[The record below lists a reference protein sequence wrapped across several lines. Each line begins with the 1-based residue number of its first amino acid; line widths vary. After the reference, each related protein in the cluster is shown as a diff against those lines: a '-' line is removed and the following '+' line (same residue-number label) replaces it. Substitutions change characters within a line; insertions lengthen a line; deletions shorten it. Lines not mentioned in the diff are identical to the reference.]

1 MRKRTRAREC
11 ALKIL
16 YSLDITKQDLET
28 RLSDFWQNNQEET
41 EVKDFADLLIKGT
54 IENLE
59 RIDSLISKYAKNWEI
74 SRMAFVD
81 RNILRLASYELL
93 FLKDIP
99 PKVSINEAV
108 ELAKRYSGEDSSKFV
123 NAILDKIKNQTF
135 QYEPRSS

>member
-11 ALKIL
+11 ALKVL
-16 YSLDITKQDLET
+16 YCLDITKQDIESC
-28 RLSDFWQNNQEET
+28 LSDFWQENQEEP
-41 EVKDFADLLIKGT
+41 EVKDFANLLIKGT
-54 IENLE
+54 VENLE
-59 RIDSLISKYAKNWEI
+59 RIDYEISKYAKNWEI

-99 PKVSINEAV
+99 PKVSINEAI

-123 NAILDKIKNQTF
+123 NGILDRIR
-135 QYEPRSS
+135 EESRPR